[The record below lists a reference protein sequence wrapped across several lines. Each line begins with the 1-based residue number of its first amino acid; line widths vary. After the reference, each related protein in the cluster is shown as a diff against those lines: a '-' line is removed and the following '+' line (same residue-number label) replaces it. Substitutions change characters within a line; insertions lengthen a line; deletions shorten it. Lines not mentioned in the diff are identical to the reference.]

1 MEKKFTVKECR
12 MDMFLKIY
20 QPKRGKNPMANVKGI
35 DGSSLPPCQSVLL
48 KQIKRTNAICS
59 VWRNGTVFNPQVI
72 LLSANGWQ
80 LVEEK
85 YSPVW
90 FQGDMIPTTI
100 EDMILDS
107 SNEEEKDEDATDV
120 SSDEADDE
128 SDCSL
133 SDVD

>member
-1 MEKKFTVKECR
+1 
-12 MDMFLKIY
+12 MDMFLSIY

-35 DGSSLPPCQSVLL
+35 DGSSLPPCHSVLL
-48 KQIKRTNAICS
+48 EQIKRTNAICS

-72 LLSANGWQ
+72 LPSGNGWQ

-90 FQGDMIPTTI
+90 FQGDMVPTTI
-100 EDMILDS
+100 EDMILDF
-107 SNEEEKDEDATDV
+107 SNEEEMDEDATNV
-120 SSDEADDE
+120 SSDDE

-133 SDVD
+133 SDIFNSVTNVFKEGVS

>member
-1 MEKKFTVKECR
+1 

-20 QPKRGKNPMANVKGI
+20 QPKRGKNPMTNVKGI
-35 DGSSLPPCQSVLL
+35 DGSSLPPCHSVLL
-48 KQIKRTNAICS
+48 EQIKRKNAICS

-72 LLSANGWQ
+72 LTSGNGWQ

-85 YSPVW
+85 HCPVW
-90 FQGDMIPTTI
+90 FQGEMDPTTI

>member
-1 MEKKFTVKECR
+1 MSIISKHAATTETMEKKLRINAALGVLISESGFVISWVFKFGFTNKWC
-12 MDMFLKIY
+12 L
-20 QPKRGKNPMANVKGI
+20 
-35 DGSSLPPCQSVLL
+35 
-48 KQIKRTNAICS
+48 RTNAICS
-59 VWRNGTVFNPQVI
+59 VWQNGTVFNPQVI
-72 LLSANGWQ
+72 LPSGNGWQ

-90 FQGDMIPTTI
+90 FQGDMVPTTI